1 MAEEGPRDRAVGVSS
16 KQALVQ
22 TRGEGAKE
30 LALTNGPFGGTT
42 EKVMPKITEV
52 FAKVLRPVG
61 ECFYDI
67 ERLGK
72 CKDTRQPKQKLLPNS
87 VAGS

>member
-1 MAEEGPRDRAVGVSS
+1 MSEEGPRDRAVGVSS

-22 TRGEGAKE
+22 ARGEGAKE
-30 LALTNGPFGGTT
+30 LAFTHRPFRRTT
-42 EKVMPKITEV
+42 KQVMAQITEV
-52 FAKVLRPVG
+52 FAKVLRPVS
-61 ECFYDI
+61 ECFDDI

-72 CKDTRQPKQKLLPNS
+72 CEDTRQPQQELLPHS

>member
-1 MAEEGPRDRAVGVSS
+1 MAEEGPRDRAVSLSS

-30 LALTNGPFGGTT
+30 LAFTNRPFRRTA
-42 EKVMPKITEV
+42 EQVMAQITKV
-52 FAKVLRPVG
+52 FAKVLRPVS

-72 CKDTRQPKQKLLPNS
+72 CEDTRQPQQELLPHS
-87 VAGS
+87 MAGS

>member
-1 MAEEGPRDRAVGVSS
+1 MSEEGPRDRAVGIGS

-22 TRGEGAKE
+22 TGGEGAKE
-30 LALTNGPFGGTT
+30 LALTDGPFRGTT
-42 EKVMPKITEV
+42 EKVMPKIAEV
-52 FAKVLRPVG
+52 FAKVLRPVSV
-61 ECFYDI
+61 CFYDI

-72 CKDTRQPKQKLLPNS
+72 CEDTRQPQQKLLPNS